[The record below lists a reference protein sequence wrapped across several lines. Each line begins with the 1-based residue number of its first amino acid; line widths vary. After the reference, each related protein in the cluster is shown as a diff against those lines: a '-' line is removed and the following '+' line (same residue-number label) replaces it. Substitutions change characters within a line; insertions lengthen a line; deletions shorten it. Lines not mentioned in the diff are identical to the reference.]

1 MFIVVRNMQTISGVH
16 RPQQQG
22 TPPIGGPGSAQPQL
36 QQQNEGMQSQQPA
49 SGAVP
54 QQGTQAPVDK
64 EKIYQWIV
72 ELSSA
77 TTREN
82 ALLEL
87 RYNCNLVL
95 FLVSTYTLF

>member
-1 MFIVVRNMQTISGVH
+1 MQTLSGVH

-22 TPPIGGPGSAQPQL
+22 TPPIGGPGNVSQQIQQQQPENMQQQAQQQVGPASAQ
-36 QQQNEGMQSQQPA
+36 
-49 SGAVP
+49 
-54 QQGTQAPVDK
+54 QGNHTPDK
-64 EKIYQWIV
+64 DKIYQWII

-87 RYNCNLVL
+87 R
-95 FLVSTYTLF
+95 

>member
-95 FLVSTYTLF
+95 FLVST